1 MKQKGH
7 ACRQAGF
14 SLLEIVVVITL
25 FTGIVFFANQALFST
40 LKGNTKSQVST
51 KIKQASS
58 YAFDLMERELRQS
71 TAVGTCTSTSI
82 AYTNIDGVPSS
93 FVCNTGTAGFLT
105 SGPTLTQTKITPD
118 DVAVTACNFSCTVSG
133 SSRTVNLDVTFAQ
146 TGNSALLRVEET
158 DKYQLKNQ
166 ILLRN

>member
-14 SLLEIVVVITL
+14 SLLEIIVVISL
-25 FTGIVFFANQALFST
+25 FTGIVIFANQALFST

-71 TAVGTCTSTSI
+71 TAVGTCTPTSI
-82 AYTNIDGVPSS
+82 TYTKIDGAQSS
-93 FVCNTGTAGFLT
+93 FVCNTGTTGYLSF
-105 SGPTLTQTKITPD
+105 GGVKITPD
-118 DVAVTACNFSCTVSG
+118 DVAVTACNFSCTVLG
-133 SSRTVNLDVTFAQ
+133 SSRTVSLDVTFAQ
-146 TGNSALLRVEET
+146 TGNSTSLRVEET